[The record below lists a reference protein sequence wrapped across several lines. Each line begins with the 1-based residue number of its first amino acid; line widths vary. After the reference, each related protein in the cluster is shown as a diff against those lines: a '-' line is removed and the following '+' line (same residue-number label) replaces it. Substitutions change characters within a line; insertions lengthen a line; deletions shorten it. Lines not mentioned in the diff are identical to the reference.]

1 MDIEI
6 SNIEVLGN
14 MVLIERSENDTS
26 IGELSLSASSSTP
39 RSSGTILQIGKS
51 CSHFIEVG
59 DLVIL
64 DSTKITVIT
73 VDDKEY
79 ICVDFS
85 SLIGK
90 VKAGEIFPLGKRILV
105 KRQESDTHMGEL
117 MLSDSSLTKKSIGTI
132 LSIGDKVEEL
142 EPGNFVI
149 FDKYGE
155 TSISYEDEEY
165 VVISPETV
173 IAKINL

>member
-1 MDIEI
+1 MDTKI
-6 SNIEVLGN
+6 SNIEVLGS
-14 MVLIERSENDTS
+14 MVLIERSKNDTS

-39 RSSGTILQIGKS
+39 RSSGTVLQVGKS
-51 CSHFIEVG
+51 SNTKIEVG

-64 DSTKITVIT
+64 DSTKITVIE
-73 VDDKEY
+73 VDGKEY
-79 ICVDFS
+79 ICVDFT

-117 MLSDSSLTKKSIGTI
+117 MLSDSSLTKKSTGTV
-132 LSIGDKVEEL
+132 LSIGEGIEEIK
-142 EPGNFVI
+142 PGDFVI

-155 TSISYEDEEY
+155 TSIFFEDEEY

>member
-26 IGELSLSASSSTP
+26 LGELSLSASSSTP
-39 RSSGTILQIGKS
+39 RSSGTVLQVGKS
-51 CSHFIEVG
+51 SKAKIEVG

-64 DSTKITVIT
+64 DSIKITVIQ

-79 ICVDFS
+79 ICVDS
-85 SLIGK
+85 LSLIGK
-90 VKAGEIFPLGKRILV
+90 VKTEEIIPLGKRILV

-117 MLSDSSLTKKSIGTI
+117 MLSDSSLTKKSTGTV
-132 LSIGDKVEEL
+132 LSIGDDIEEIK
-142 EPGNFVI
+142 PGDFVI

-155 TSISYEDEEY
+155 TSVSYEDEEY

>member
-26 IGELSLSASSSTP
+26 LGELSLSASSSTP
-39 RSSGTILQIGKS
+39 RSSGTILQVGKS
-51 CSHFIEVG
+51 SQAKIEVG

-64 DSTKITVIT
+64 DSTKITVIE

-79 ICVDFS
+79 ICVDSS

-90 VKAGEIFPLGKRILV
+90 VKIGEIFPLGKRILV
-105 KRQESDTHMGEL
+105 KRQESDTSLGEL
-117 MLSDSSLTKKSIGTI
+117 MLSDSSLTKKSTGTV
-132 LSIGDKVEEL
+132 LSIGDGIEEIK
-142 EPGNFVI
+142 PGDFVI

-155 TSISYEDEEY
+155 TSVSFEDEEY

>member
-6 SNIEVLGN
+6 SNIEVLGS
-14 MVLIERSENDTS
+14 MVLIKRSENDTH
-26 IGELSLSASSSTP
+26 IGELSLSASSSIP
-39 RSSGTILQIGKS
+39 RSSGTVLQLGKS
-51 CSHFIEVG
+51 CPNFIEVG

-79 ICVDFS
+79 ICVDFT

-90 VKAGEIFPLGKRILV
+90 VKAEEIFPLGKRILV
-105 KRQESDTHMGEL
+105 KRQESDTSLGEL
-117 MLSDSSLTKKSIGTI
+117 ILSDSSLTKKSTGTV
-132 LSIGDKVEEL
+132 LSIGEGIEEIK
-142 EPGNFVI
+142 PGDFVI

-155 TSISYEDEEY
+155 TSVSYEDEEY

>member
-6 SNIEVLGN
+6 SNIEVLGS
-14 MVLIERSENDTS
+14 MVLIERSKNDTS
-26 IGELSLSASSSTP
+26 LGELSLSASSSIP
-39 RSSGTILQIGKS
+39 RSSGEVLQVGKS
-51 CSHFIEVG
+51 SQAKIEVG

-73 VDDKEY
+73 VNDKEY
-79 ICVDFS
+79 ICVDSS

-90 VKAGEIFPLGKRILV
+90 VKAEEIFPLGKRILV
-105 KRQESDTHMGEL
+105 KRQESDTSLGEL
-117 MLSDSSLTKKSIGTI
+117 ILSDSSLTKKSTGTV
-132 LSIGDKVEEL
+132 LSIGEGIEEL
-142 EPGNFVI
+142 KTGDFVI

-155 TSISYEDEEY
+155 TSISFEDEEY

>member
-1 MDIEI
+1 MDTKI
-6 SNIEVLGN
+6 SNIEVLGS
-14 MVLIERSENDTS
+14 MVLIERSKNDTS

-39 RSSGTILQIGKS
+39 RSSGTVLQVGKS
-51 CSHFIEVG
+51 SNTKIEVG

-64 DSTKITVIT
+64 DSTKITVIE

-79 ICVDFS
+79 ICVDSS

-117 MLSDSSLTKKSIGTI
+117 MLSDSSLTKKSTGTV
-132 LSIGDKVEEL
+132 LSIGEGIEEIK
-142 EPGNFVI
+142 PGDFVI

-155 TSISYEDEEY
+155 TSIFFEDEEY

>member
-14 MVLIERSENDTS
+14 MVLIERSENDTH
-26 IGELSLSASSSTP
+26 IGELSLSASSSAP
-39 RSSGTILQIGKS
+39 RSSGIILQLGKS
-51 CSHFIEVG
+51 CPNFIEVG

-79 ICVDFS
+79 ICVDFT

-105 KRQESDTHMGEL
+105 KRQESD
-117 MLSDSSLTKKSIGTI
+117 SSLTKKSTGII

-142 EPGNFVI
+142 KTGDFVI

-155 TSISYEDEEY
+155 TSVFFEDEEY

>member
-14 MVLIERSENDTS
+14 MVLIERSENDTTL
-26 IGELSLSASSSTP
+26 GELSLSASSSIP

-51 CSHFIEVG
+51 CPHFMEIG

-64 DSTKITVIT
+64 DSTKITVIE
-73 VDDKEY
+73 VDGKEY
-79 ICVDFS
+79 ICVDFT

-105 KRQESDTHMGEL
+105 KRQESDTSLGEL
-117 MLSDSSLTKKSIGTI
+117 ILSDSSLTKKSTGTV
-132 LSIGDKVEEL
+132 LSIGEGIQEL
-142 EPGNFVI
+142 KPGDFVI

>member
-6 SNIEVLGN
+6 SNIEVLGS

-39 RSSGTILQIGKS
+39 RSSGIVLQIGKS
-51 CSHFIEVG
+51 SSVNIEIG

-64 DSTKITVIT
+64 DSTKITVIE

-79 ICVDFS
+79 ICVDSS

-105 KRQESDTHMGEL
+105 KRQESDTFVGEL
-117 MLSDSSLTKKSIGTI
+117 MLSDSSLTKKSTGTI
-132 LSIGDKVEEL
+132 LSIGEGIQEL
-142 EPGNFVI
+142 LPGDFVI

-155 TSISYEDEEY
+155 TSVFFEDEEY

>member
-14 MVLIERSENDTS
+14 MVLIERSKNDTS
-26 IGELSLSASSSTP
+26 LGELSLSASSSIP
-39 RSSGTILQIGKS
+39 RSSGEVLQVGKS
-51 CSHFIEVG
+51 SQAKIEVG

-64 DSTKITVIT
+64 DSTKITVIE
-73 VDDKEY
+73 VNGKEY
-79 ICVDFS
+79 ICVDSS

-90 VKAGEIFPLGKRILV
+90 VKAEEIFPLGKRILV

-117 MLSDSSLTKKSIGTI
+117 MLSDSSLTKKSTGTV
-132 LSIGDKVEEL
+132 LSIGDGIEEIK
-142 EPGNFVI
+142 PGDFVI

-155 TSISYEDEEY
+155 TSVSYEDEEY

>member
-6 SNIEVLGN
+6 SNIEVLGS
-14 MVLIERSENDTS
+14 MVLIERSKNDTS
-26 IGELSLSASSSTP
+26 LGELSLSASSSIP
-39 RSSGTILQIGKS
+39 RSSGEVLQVGKS
-51 CSHFIEVG
+51 CPTFIEIG

-79 ICVDFS
+79 ICVDSS

-90 VKAGEIFPLGKRILV
+90 VKAEEIFPLGKRILV
-105 KRQESDTHMGEL
+105 KRQESDTSLGEL
-117 MLSDSSLTKKSIGTI
+117 ILSDSSLTKKSTGTV
-132 LSIGDKVEEL
+132 LSIGEGVEEL
-142 EPGNFVI
+142 LPGDFVI

-155 TSISYEDEEY
+155 TSVSYEDEEY

>member
-6 SNIEVLGN
+6 SNIEVLGS
-14 MVLIERSENDTS
+14 MVLIERSKNDTS
-26 IGELSLSASSSTP
+26 LGELSLSASSSTP
-39 RSSGTILQIGKS
+39 RSSGTVLQIGKS
-51 CSHFIEVG
+51 SSVNIEVG

-79 ICVDFS
+79 ICVDSS

-105 KRQESDTHMGEL
+105 KRQESDTFVGEL
-117 MLSDSSLTKKSIGTI
+117 MLSDSSLTKKSTGTV
-132 LSIGDKVEEL
+132 LSIGEGIEEIK
-142 EPGNFVI
+142 PGDFVI

-155 TSISYEDEEY
+155 TSISFEDEEY

>member
-1 MDIEI
+1 
-6 SNIEVLGN
+6 

-26 IGELSLSASSSTP
+26 LGELSLSASSSTP
-39 RSSGTILQIGKS
+39 RSSGTVLQTGKS
-51 CSHFIEVG
+51 SQAKIEVG

-79 ICVDFS
+79 ICVDS
-85 SLIGK
+85 ISLIGK

-117 MLSDSSLTKKSIGTI
+117 MLSDSSLTKKSTGTV
-132 LSIGDKVEEL
+132 LSIGEDIEEL
-142 EPGNFVI
+142 LPGDFVI

-155 TSISYEDEEY
+155 TSVFFEDEEY